1 MRNREH
7 ASQLNSANK
16 HIFLFMPSFSKF
28 FVHAHKTALNAVYI
42 DMGQPK
48 KYRNVV
54 YILFHVNNERD

>member
-1 MRNREH
+1 
-7 ASQLNSANK
+7 
-16 HIFLFMPSFSKF
+16 MPSFSKF